1 MKLYKYET
9 HAHTSEVS
17 LCSKISAVE
26 LVRFYKELGFS
37 GIFIT
42 DHFLNGN
49 TTVPGGLSWEES
61 IELFCRGY
69 ENAYEEGKRIGID
82 VFFGWEY
89 TFRGTDLLTYGLDK
103 DWLLQNPGL
112 LDLHINQYCDL
123 VHRDGGFIVH
133 AHPFREADYI
143 DLIRLLPRKIDAV
156 EVMNACRTDFENDCA
171 DKYADMYG
179 LLKFAGTD
187 NHRGFLDRLSGIQ
200 LKRSLED
207 IGDMIEAVKNKEA
220 EIFVDIMT
228 E

>member
-1 MKLYKYET
+1 
-9 HAHTSEVS
+9 
-17 LCSKISAVE
+17 
-26 LVRFYKELGFS
+26 
-37 GIFIT
+37 
-42 DHFLNGN
+42 
-49 TTVPGGLSWEES
+49 
-61 IELFCRGY
+61 LFCRGY